1 MRYTYTLTFILSF
14 VITLGFSQKTLLK
27 DLNITSKAGV
37 ITSTDNTPFLLRANQ
52 YGLVPVEPHVLYL
65 STAFIKPY
73 DSTRKTFDFG
83 YGLEPHINIGSKSQ
97 LILPEAYVKAKWRA
111 IEIYVGRRREVMGYV
126 DTLGTMGSYIW
137 SGNALPIP
145 KIDIGIREFTSITR
159 NGLLAIKGNF
169 AHGWFGKADSV
180 QNILLHQKSLYL
192 RLGKPSWNIK
202 LIAGFNHQA
211 QWGGKPTVPFKDE
224 ISGQFIT
231 QYSTTFKDYFR
242 VLTGRSTGNETGLSW
257 DEVEGV
263 PANEAGN
270 RVGNHL
276 GSIDIGLD
284 IQLNPTL
291 KMKIYRQ
298 SIFED
303 GSLFYLNNITDG
315 LTGLAFS
322 SSNQF
327 NLVLEY
333 LDTRSQ
339 GGPIYYGNIQELRGR
354 DNYFNNSIYK
364 DAWTYK
370 GNTIGTPPLNPY
382 SENPDA
388 FPPLRIINRNYIYNN
403 RVQAFN
409 AKANYLVRDV
419 SLITQIMYSKNLG
432 HYVLP
437 INKNS
442 VSIMQAGRFR
452 LKDLVF
458 SPRIAVDLGDYYPTS
473 LGIDLSVT
481 KSW

>member
-1 MRYTYTLTFILSF
+1 MRYPLTFFLSL
-14 VITLGFSQKTLLK
+14 VVTLGFSQHSLLK
-27 DLNITSKAGV
+27 DLTIKSKAGV

-52 YGLVPVEPHVLYL
+52 YGLVPVEPHVFYL
-65 STAFIKPY
+65 NTALVKPY
-73 DSTRKTFDFG
+73 DSTGKTFDFG
-83 YGLEPHINIGSKSQ
+83 YGFEPHINVASKSQ
-97 LILPEAYVKAKWRA
+97 FLLPEAYVKAKWKA
-111 IEIYVGRRREVMGYV
+111 VEIYAGRRREVMGYV
-126 DTLGTMGSYIW
+126 DTVGTMGSYIW

-145 KIDIGIREFTSITR
+145 KIDIGIREFTSFTK
-159 NGLLAIKGNF
+159 NGLLAFKGNF
-169 AHGWFGKADSV
+169 AHGWFGKGDSV
-180 QNILLHQKSLYL
+180 QNVLLHQKSLYL

-231 QYSTTFKDYFR
+231 TFGTNFQDFIR
-242 VLTGRSTGNETGLSW
+242 VFNGKSVGNATGLGW

-263 PANEAGN
+263 AGNEAGN
-270 RVGNHL
+270 RIGNHL

-284 IQLNPTL
+284 ILLNPTL

-322 SSNQF
+322 GSNHF

-339 GGPIYYGNIQELRGR
+339 GGSIYYGNIPELRGR
-354 DNYFNNSIYK
+354 DNYFNNGIYK

-370 GNTIGTPPLNPY
+370 GNTIGTPLLNPY
-382 SENPDA
+382 SENPDT
-388 FPPLRIINRNYIYNN
+388 FLPIKKTNKNYIYNN

-409 AKANYLVRDV
+409 AKANYLIKEV
-419 SLITQIMYSKNLG
+419 SLITQFVYSKNLG
-432 HYVLP
+432 HFVLP

-442 VSIMQAGRFR
+442 VSLMQTARFR
-452 LKDLVF
+452 CKGLSF
-458 SPRIAVDLGDYYPTS
+458 APRLAVDLGDYYPAS
-473 LGIDLSVT
+473 LGVDLSVT
-481 KSW
+481 RSW